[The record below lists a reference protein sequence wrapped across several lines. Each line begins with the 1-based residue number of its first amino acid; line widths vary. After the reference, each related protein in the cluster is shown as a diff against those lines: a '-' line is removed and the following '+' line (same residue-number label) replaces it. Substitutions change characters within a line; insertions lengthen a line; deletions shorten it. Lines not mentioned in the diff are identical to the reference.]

1 MTARQ
6 STKTHRNC
14 NDKWCERNKKKI
26 DHSEIAQQ
34 RNFTASIQKIQNQQ
48 DKLQKDVS
56 AVEDNFSV
64 GIIKQI
70 KVNGIRELATP
81 NLVEGLTVYGEK
93 LVKIDDEE
101 YRIWDPFRSKLAAA
115 LKKGLRDFPIGF
127 GDKILYL
134 GASTGTT
141 VSHVSDL
148 VGNKGLVFAV
158 EPAVRVARE
167 LIENVASRRKN
178 VIPII
183 EDARRPESYFSIF
196 GTVDLVYC
204 DIAQS
209 DQTEIAIKN
218 CNAFLK
224 NKGIMLVVIKTRS
237 IDVTMSPRSVVAME
251 SDKLRNNDFVI
262 NQTIDLEPF
271 DKDHALIHATYSPT
285 K

>member
-1 MTARQ
+1 
-6 STKTHRNC
+6 
-14 NDKWCERNKKKI
+14 
-26 DHSEIAQQ
+26 
-34 RNFTASIQKIQNQQ
+34 
-48 DKLQKDVS
+48 
-56 AVEDNFSV
+56 VEDNLSI

-224 NKGIMLVVIKTRS
+224 NNGIMLVVIKTRS

-262 NQTIDLEPF
+262 NQTIDLDPF
-271 DKDHALIHATYSPT
+271 DKDHALIHATYGNSYNN
-285 K
+285 KH